1 MPELCRREWGRAIT
15 LRSGQV
21 LLPTLAPEVESEE
34 VPGSRQAGRRAPR
47 QGRGSSTQSGHWESM
62 GSPDA
67 QCCTFNFITRYR
79 LLPVF

>member
-21 LLPTLAPEVESEE
+21 ILPTLAPEV
-34 VPGSRQAGRRAPR
+34 VRRSRAADR
-47 QGRGSSTQSGHWESM
+47 QGGRHPDGLGSSTQSGHWESM